1 MLNLYASGLDLEALV
16 PKLKRVHTTLIAS
29 IAAVVLLYLGTFA
42 LDAVDSIT
50 AMTLVLNGVA
60 VPWVVINVLGF
71 LVARRGRYDPHDLQA
86 FNEGRRGGRY
96 WFTGGWNLRAMAGW
110 AAGSAFGLCA
120 VSTSL
125 YTGPLANVAGGID
138 ISLVGSALVAAAV
151 YLLAL
156 LISPEEN

>member
-1 MLNLYASGLDLEALV
+1 
-16 PKLKRVHTTLIAS
+16 
-29 IAAVVLLYLGTFA
+29 
-42 LDAVDSIT
+42 
-50 AMTLVLNGVA
+50 MTLVLNGVA
-60 VPWVVINVLGF
+60 VPWVVVNVVGF
-71 LVARRGRYDPHDLQA
+71 FVARRRTYDPHDLQA

-96 WFTGGWNLRAMAGW
+96 WFAGGWNPRALAAW
-110 AAGSAFGLCA
+110 TAGSAFGLCA

-138 ISLVGSALVAAAV
+138 VSLAGSALVAAAV

>member
-1 MLNLYASGLDLEALV
+1 
-16 PKLKRVHTTLIAS
+16 
-29 IAAVVLLYLGTFA
+29 
-42 LDAVDSIT
+42 
-50 AMTLVLNGVA
+50 
-60 VPWVVINVLGF
+60 
-71 LVARRGRYDPHDLQA
+71 
-86 FNEGRRGGRY
+86 
-96 WFTGGWNLRAMAGW
+96 MAGW